1 MGITREARG
10 GIQAGAGARNSL
22 ASSIVK
28 SKMGSA
34 TSWQVR
40 CRAQS
45 DHCFEAGDG
54 FGRGSRKAMLIPI
67 RTGEPS
73 VMSFIKRAKILATR
87 VYEFFEGGD
96 IDTIANSPDNLIR
109 RTNRTT
115 FSDLRKS
122 GIHQAFG
129 EFVVHT
135 PSVAITS
142 SCCSGAR
149 RVAKPDLGKPSKT
162 IKPSD
167 RRLPQR

>member
-1 MGITREARG
+1 MLLT
-10 GIQAGAGARNSL
+10 
-22 ASSIVK
+22 
-28 SKMGSA
+28 
-34 TSWQVR
+34 
-40 CRAQS
+40 
-45 DHCFEAGDG
+45 
-54 FGRGSRKAMLIPI
+54 SRKADHVARPDFLDRATPPLHPPETI